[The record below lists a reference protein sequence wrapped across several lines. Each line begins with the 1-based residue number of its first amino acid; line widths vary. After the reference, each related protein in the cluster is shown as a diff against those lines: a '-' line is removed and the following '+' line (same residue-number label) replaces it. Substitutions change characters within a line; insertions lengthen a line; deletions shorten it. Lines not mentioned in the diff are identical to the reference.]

1 MAAALHIGSTGSH
14 RGPGPA
20 PARELASRAGVY
32 AAMRTRVGSN
42 RQGPAGCRA
51 ALVAWAALGLGGL
64 LTAHAALPLRSRTP
78 ASSAPPPAAV
88 SSYQAPAPALVPP
101 PFTIAPPPHQ
111 IPPADANTNSNYS
124 LSREVIRRVIW
135 VHVNEIKFC
144 YQQALSRQ
152 PMLAGRLTA
161 VFQINPQGRVQSL
174 ALRDSEIPPLLLPGP
189 GSSPPIVAKALP
201 LSQAPQLLSCIGD
214 ALRIWEFPPTPYY
227 SGTTEISYPFVLK
240 PRIPDPPPGI
250 QVSDDELA
258 ALGVLRDP
266 EPPSVE
272 ILF

>member
-1 MAAALHIGSTGSH
+1 MLHGRSKDNHQGWGHASALEPGPDVGVYVAMGKRWRGSARAAASRRSGLSAVAAWWAVTAGLST
-14 RGPGPA
+14 P
-20 PARELASRAGVY
+20 
-32 AAMRTRVGSN
+32 
-42 RQGPAGCRA
+42 
-51 ALVAWAALGLGGL
+51 W
-64 LTAHAALPLRSRTP
+64 AALPLRARTP
-78 ASSAPPPAAV
+78 APTVTQPATV
-88 SSYQAPAPALVPP
+88 SSYQVPPPASQPP
-101 PFTIAPPPHQ
+101 PFTIVPPPHQ
-111 IPPADANTNSNYS
+111 IPPADANTNGNYS

-144 YQQALSRQ
+144 YQQALSKQ

-161 VFQINPQGRVQSL
+161 VFQIDPQGRVQSL

-189 GSSPPIVAKALP
+189 GSSPPLVAKAQP
-201 LSQAPQLLSCIGD
+201 LSQAPLLLSCIGD
-214 ALRIWEFPPTPYY
+214 AMRIWEFPPTPYY

-266 EPPSVE
+266 EPPSVD

>member
-1 MAAALHIGSTGSH
+1 MHGVSTNAQEARGWARGPEPCAGPVVYVAMGKRWPVPQPTAARFRGVTAGSLGLAALF
-14 RGPGPA
+14 
-20 PARELASRAGVY
+20 
-32 AAMRTRVGSN
+32 
-42 RQGPAGCRA
+42 
-51 ALVAWAALGLGGL
+51 GLGGV
-64 LTAHAALPLRSRTP
+64 TWAALPLRARTP
-78 ASSAPPPAAV
+78 SPGVAPPAAV
-88 SSYQAPAPALVPP
+88 SSYQVPPSSPVPP
-101 PFTIAPPPHQ
+101 PFTITPPPHQ
-111 IPPADANTNSNYS
+111 VPPADANSNGNYS

-135 VHVNEIKFC
+135 VHVNQIKFC
-144 YQQALSRQ
+144 YQQALSKQ

-161 VFQINPQGRVQSL
+161 VFQIDPQGRVQSL

-189 GSSPPIVAKALP
+189 GSSPPMVAKALP
-201 LSQAPQLLSCIGD
+201 LSQAPQLLSCIGE
-214 ALRIWEFPPTPYY
+214 AMRFWEFPPTPYY

-266 EPPSVE
+266 EPPSVD